1 MYINLQLTIL
11 MQQYHLKI
19 VHVAIT
25 CKIHHT
31 GANIKHHS
39 YYKLLKGGM
48 MLGVLICTAISE
60 FHVQIS
66 YLKSNFSVQFLFHL
80 QELES
85 KERSPVER
93 SPQGTCKYKK
103 K

>member
-1 MYINLQLTIL
+1 

-60 FHVQIS
+60 FHVQIFIS
-66 YLKSNFSVQFLFHL
+66 NLISMSNFCFTYRSWRAKSAVQWSAVH
-80 QELES
+80 
-85 KERSPVER
+85 KVHVNI
-93 SPQGTCKYKK
+93 KK
-103 K
+103 MKLTT